1 MKTLKQSAS
10 LLKRKWGAMGGHS
23 PLYSFLNAVH
33 PLNPQSIPLLDQESF
48 PLILKKGAFLVKPG
62 RDNDKL
68 FLVLNG
74 VIRGFIKE
82 EGKEITTWI
91 NEENEVVGT
100 IRNMGLN
107 MPCEEYV
114 QAIEDAVVI
123 AIPFSLM
130 DQMYEQFPESN
141 IIGRKLLEENYRG
154 SEERA
159 YISRIPSAEKR
170 YKRFMQT
177 QPGLLNRIALKYI
190 ASYLGMTI
198 ETISR
203 VRSRK

>member
-23 PLYSFLNAVH
+23 PLYSFFNAVH
-33 PLNPQSIPLLDQESF
+33 PLNPQSIPLLDEESF

-62 RDNDKL
+62 QDNDKL
-68 FLVLNG
+68 FLVLKG

-82 EGKEITTWI
+82 EGREITTWI

-123 AIPFSLM
+123 AIPFNLM

-177 QPGLLNRIALKYI
+177 QAGLLNRIALKYV

-203 VRSRK
+203 VRGRK